1 MILLLKYFKGDKMRK
16 IAFISLFSAVL
27 LNATAPTTENVTKLY
42 IATFKRAPDSRGLNY
57 WVKDSNLQLEGIASS
72 FFDQDETKIQ
82 YPITSTNTNFI
93 NSIYQ
98 NLFNRTPDTDGFEYW
113 LKQIDEGK
121 IEKSLFIL
129 AVVNGAL
136 DDDNSILKNK
146 TTVGL
151 VFASSG
157 GESVESAKD
166 IMEGIDADPSTV
178 AKALEENNLLQE
190 SSSQETTNTTQQS
203 SGVVVTESVNAEWNG
218 GFCRNVKVSNPTD
231 NDIIWEVSFKV
242 DGDIYTLWNANYN
255 QDPSSKILTANGVNW
270 NKIAKAH
277 ASSEFGYCAN
287 TTTTDTEQGGTTDLV
302 EPIEPTNPTPNNGNF
317 KISDYKEVL
326 GLSFQFYE
334 AQRSKGPFPVVVW
347 REPAGLSDGSDVGVD
362 LSGGWFDAGDTLKFS
377 LTIAYSTT
385 MLNWGIVEF
394 GDSYV
399 GVGGYDREQIRYGL
413 DYLMNA
419 YSEGANPND
428 PSDDKIYYQVGDI
441 SADHNFWGP
450 PEDMSMARP
459 TYTCDST
466 RRCSEVAGEMVAS
479 FASGAIALG
488 SDMHYASRLVE
499 KAKKLYSYAKTYQ
512 GNNGYT
518 ASNGAY
524 SSYSGYNDELAWGAI
539 WLYMATNETTYLND
553 AKSFISLAQD
563 GTYWGHNWDN
573 VSNGAKL
580 LLYKATKDNS
590 YKSSLDQ
597 HFNYWKSGINYSSG
611 GLAFLDKWGSL
622 RYSSTTA
629 FLSLVYAQALGSG
642 DSSYSSLVSFARGQ
656 IDYILGD
663 NPRDS
668 SYVVGYGTNPPI
680 NPHHRASHNS
690 TTHSINSP
698 TNNEFTLK
706 GALVGGPK
714 SANDFDYKD
723 DRGDYV
729 ANEVAID
736 YNAGFTGALGG
747 LIKLGE

>member
-1 MILLLKYFKGDKMRK
+1 MRK
-16 IAFISLFSAVL
+16 IALISLFSAVL

-42 IATFKRAPDSRGLNY
+42 IATFKRAPDSAGLNY
-57 WVKDSNLQLEGIASS
+57 WVKESNLQLEGIASS
-72 FFDQDETKIQ
+72 FFDQDETKAQ
-82 YPITSTNTNFI
+82 YPTTSTNTDFI
-93 NSIYQ
+93 NAIYQ
-98 NLFNRTPDTDGFEYW
+98 NLFNRTPDTDGFNYW
-113 LKQIDEGK
+113 LGEIDGARV
-121 IEKSLFIL
+121 EKSLFIL
-129 AVVNGAL
+129 AVVTGAL
-136 DDDNSILKNK
+136 GDDESILKNK

-166 IMEGIDADPSTV
+166 IMKGIDADPSTV
-178 AKALEENNLLQE
+178 AKALEDNNILLDNPSEE
-190 SSSQETTNTTQQS
+190 STTTTEQS
-203 SGVVVTESVNAEWNG
+203 SGVVVTESVNAQWDS
-218 GFCRNVKVSNPTD
+218 GFCRNIKVSNPTD
-231 NDIIWEVSFKV
+231 SDIVWSVSFKV
-242 DGDIYTLWNANYN
+242 DGDIYTLWNADYN
-255 QDPSSKILTANGVNW
+255 QDPNSKILTANGVDW
-270 NKIAKAH
+270 NKVAKAH
-277 ASSEFGYCAN
+277 GSSEFGYCAN
-287 TTTTDTEQGGTTDLV
+287 TGQGGDITDPKPTD
-302 EPIEPTNPTPNNGNF
+302 PIKPTEPTNTHSGDF
-317 KISDYKEVL
+317 KVADYKEVL

-334 AQRSKGPFPVVVW
+334 AQRSKGPFPVVGW

-399 GVGGYDREQIRYGL
+399 GVGGYDREQIRYAL
-413 DYLMNA
+413 DYLINA
-419 YSEGANPND
+419 YDQGADLNS

-441 SADHNFWGP
+441 SADHSFWGP
-450 PEDMSMARP
+450 PQDMSMARP
-459 TYTCDST
+459 TYSCDST
-466 RRCSEVAGEMVAS
+466 QKCSEVAGEMVAA

-488 SDMHYASRLVE
+488 SDMHYSAMLVE
-499 KAKKLYSYAKTYQ
+499 RAKRLYNYAKTYQ

-524 SSYSGYNDELAWGAI
+524 SSFSGYNDELAWGAI

-597 HFNYWKSGINYSSG
+597 HFNHWKSGISYSSG

-663 NPRDS
+663 NPRGS
-668 SYVVGYGTNPPI
+668 SYVVGYGVNPPI

-690 TTHSINSP
+690 TTHSISSP

-714 SANDFDYKD
+714 SANDYDYKD
-723 DRGDYV
+723 DRTDYV

>member
-1 MILLLKYFKGDKMRK
+1 MRK
-16 IAFISLFSAVL
+16 IVLISLFSAVL

-42 IATFKRAPDSRGLNY
+42 IATFKRAPDSAGLNY
-57 WVKDSNLQLEGIASS
+57 WVKESNLQLEGIASS
-72 FFDQDETKIQ
+72 FFDQDETKAQ
-82 YPITSTNTNFI
+82 YPTTSTSTDFI
-93 NSIYQ
+93 NAIYQ
-98 NLFNRTPDTDGFEYW
+98 NLFNRTPDTDGFNYW
-113 LKQIDEGK
+113 LGEIDGARV
-121 IEKSLFIL
+121 EKSLFIL
-129 AVVNGAL
+129 AVVTGAL
-136 DDDNSILKNK
+136 GDDESILKNK

-166 IMEGIDADPSTV
+166 IMKGIDADPSTV
-178 AKALEENNLLQE
+178 AKALEDNNILQE
-190 SSSQETTNTTQQS
+190 NTSEESTTTTEQS
-203 SGVVVTESVNAEWNG
+203 SGVVVTESVNAQWDS
-218 GFCRNVKVSNPTD
+218 GFCRNIKVSNPTD
-231 NDIIWEVSFKV
+231 SDIVWSVSFKV
-242 DGDIYTLWNANYN
+242 DGDIYTLWNADYN
-255 QDPSSKILTANGVNW
+255 QDTNTKVLTANGVDW
-270 NKIAKAH
+270 NKVAKAH
-277 ASSEFGYCAN
+277 GSSEFGYCAN
-287 TTTTDTEQGGTTDLV
+287 TDKTNTTPTDNTGQGGDITD
-302 EPIEPTNPTPNNGNF
+302 PIKPTEPTNTHSGDF
-317 KISDYKEVL
+317 KVADYKEVL

-347 REPAGLSDGSDVGVD
+347 REPAGLSDGSDVGID

-399 GVGGYDREQIRYGL
+399 GVGGYDREQIRYAL
-413 DYLMNA
+413 DYLINA
-419 YSEGANPND
+419 YDQGADLNS

-441 SADHNFWGP
+441 SADHSFWGP
-450 PEDMSMARP
+450 PQDMSMARP
-459 TYTCDST
+459 TYSCDSS
-466 RRCSEVAGEMVAS
+466 RKCSEVAGEMVAA
-479 FASGAIALG
+479 FASGAIALA
-488 SDMHYASRLVE
+488 SDMHYSAILVE
-499 KAKKLYSYAKTYQ
+499 RAKRLYNYAKTYQ

-524 SSYSGYNDELAWGAI
+524 SSFSGYNDELAWGAI

-597 HFNYWKSGINYSSG
+597 HFNHWKSGISYSSG
-611 GLAFLDKWGSL
+611 GLAFLDRWGSL

-663 NPRDS
+663 NPRGS
-668 SYVVGYGTNPPI
+668 SYVVGYGVNPPI

-690 TTHSINSP
+690 KTHSISSP

-714 SANDFDYKD
+714 SANDSDYKD
-723 DRGDYV
+723 DRTDYV